1 MSDPIRVLRVSPI
14 VVVVLVF
21 FMVSADALF
30 SSSTVRTCVQRCY
43 GTRGGRARGA
53 RGPLLALEA
62 YKARAK
68 VGGQPG

>member
-1 MSDPIRVLRVSPI
+1 MFCFLAPPY
-14 VVVVLVF
+14 
-21 FMVSADALF
+21 
-30 SSSTVRTCVQRCY
+30 VRACRDVTEHEA
-43 GTRGGRARGA
+43 GGRARGA